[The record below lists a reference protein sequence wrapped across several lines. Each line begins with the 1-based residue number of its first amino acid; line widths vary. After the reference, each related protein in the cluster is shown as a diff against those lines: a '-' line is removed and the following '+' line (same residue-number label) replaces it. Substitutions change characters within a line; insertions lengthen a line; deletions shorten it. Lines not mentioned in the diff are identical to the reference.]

1 MKDIKKLY
9 IAHKL
14 EPNVKLKWNDGL
26 VFTNLKK
33 SSGNQK
39 PQTQEKKPNL
49 QSIYHI
55 SEIELFQ

>member
-26 VFTNLKK
+26 VFTNFKK
-33 SSGNQK
+33 
-39 PQTQEKKPNL
+39 KK
-49 QSIYHI
+49 
-55 SEIELFQ
+55 FK